1 MMMNAIHP
9 IKLVLS
15 SVLLL
20 LLTSAA
26 DADVYKWV
34 DKDGKI
40 QYSDQPPLSGDAKK
54 MKRKSK
60 DTAETSSPASAPAS
74 NSSAKPAASV
84 ADQELEYRKRKTEK
98 EEVEKKQQADAETAK
113 QNKQYCAS
121 LKGDLRSHSDGTRLV
136 RYNEKGERMFLDDK
150 ERADSKVKLEERI
163 AKECN

>member
-1 MMMNAIHP
+1 MNAINTKT
-9 IKLVLS
+9 ILLGS
-15 SVLLL
+15 ALLL
-20 LLTSAA
+20 LLLGTAT
-26 DADVYKWV
+26 ADVYKWV
-34 DKDGKI
+34 DKDGKV

-54 MKRKSK
+54 MKRKTK
-60 DTAETSSPASAPAS
+60 DTAETSSPASAPVS

-98 EEVEKKQQADAETAK
+98 EEAEKKQQADAETAK

-136 RYNEKGERMFLDDK
+136 RFNEKGERIFLDDN

-163 AKECN
+163 AKECK

>member
-1 MMMNAIHP
+1 MMNAINTT
-9 IKLVLS
+9 KVLLG

-20 LLTSAA
+20 WLANTAN
-26 DADVYKWV
+26 ADVYKWV
-34 DKDGKI
+34 DKDGKV

-60 DTAETSSPASAPAS
+60 DSSETSSPAS
-74 NSSAKPAASV
+74 NSVAKPAASV
-84 ADQELEYRKRKTEK
+84 ADQELEYRKRKAEK
-98 EEVEKKQQADAETAK
+98 EETEKKQLSEADTAK

-136 RYNEKGERMFLDDK
+136 RYNEKGERTFLDDK

-163 AKECN
+163 AKECK